1 MLRALMAVA
10 IMAAMVGFARG
21 RNFVVGAPTG
31 GWDRSTNYTLWA
43 STKTFYPG
51 DTLTFLYGSSHDV
64 LEVTSAAY
72 GSCGAPSNPISSDKS
87 GNTTVALKAVG
98 TRYFICGTAGHCR
111 SGMKMAVSI
120 ASSGSPSLSPLPDFP
135 PDGPADP
142 PSPPFPPLSPSP
154 PAPTGAAGGTSVH
167 DKVAAHLRIGISMMT
182 TMMVVVAAA
191 L

>member
-10 IMAAMVGFARG
+10 IMAAMAGFARG
-21 RNFVVGAPTG
+21 RNYVVGAPTG
-31 GWDRSTNYTLWA
+31 GWDLRTNYTLWA

-64 LEVTSAAY
+64 LEVTSVAY
-72 GSCGAPSNPISSDKS
+72 GSCGTPSNPISSDKS
-87 GNTTVALKAVG
+87 GNTTVALKAAG

-111 SGMKMAVSI
+111 SGMKMAVRV
-120 ASSGSPSLSPLPDFP
+120 ASSGSPPPSSLPDFP

-142 PSPPFPPLSPSP
+142 PSLPFPPLSLSP
-154 PAPTGAAGGTSVH
+154 PAPMGAAGGACVH
-167 DKVAAHLRIGISMMT
+167 AKVAADLGIGISMM
-182 TMMVVVAAA
+182 MAMVVVAAA